1 MNDAGVQVVWQ
12 IGGSALAGWPAAA
25 TSNRAARTSQ
35 PKRCSLKIWV
45 GMQAELERERVV
57 GRFSTACST
66 NPLGCVGYRQSAQAG
81 PGGRGRNDWSGEM
94 QRVEGQVCTRVP
106 YLRAAEGIGDG
117 LGRQAGLTRACVS
130 SGCVGSRTIWCGC
143 VQQLTCAGGSRRRID
158 ALLAGHGHEHMELP
172 RASCLSRRQSRD
184 MRTSARGSMVSGI
197 TPSPTT
203 V

>member
-25 TSNRAARTSQ
+25 TARSNRAARTSQ

-57 GRFSTACST
+57 GQFTAACST

-81 PGGRGRNDWSGEM
+81 PRGRGRNDWSGEM

-106 YLRAAEGIGDG
+106 YLRAAGGIGDG

-130 SGCVGSRTIWCGC
+130 SGSVGSRTIWCGC
-143 VQQLTCAGGSRRRID
+143 VQLTCAGGSRSIVRCW
-158 ALLAGHGHEHMELP
+158 LATVTSTWSCHERVVSAGSSPVICGHP
-172 RASCLSRRQSRD
+172 RVVA
-184 MRTSARGSMVSGI
+184 
-197 TPSPTT
+197 
-203 V
+203 